1 MLTDNE
7 IRKFDSPKNW
17 PSKRLLLT
25 DRGGLA
31 LDVLPSGVRSW
42 VFRYRS
48 KDGVRSKMTIAR
60 YPDLSLRAAR
70 EERDKLAGQVARGGS
85 PAHEQ
90 KAQKLEQKERAEG
103 RGSNPDLRAF
113 ADRWYNE
120 CVLPPRGR
128 NYRKNPKPL
137 RGLLDNQLSPAL
149 GDKLLCDLTKADVRK
164 LLFEKRNAGYPAA
177 ALKLRQALKSML
189 DYAVTEELLEFNP
202 VALIPKKDIGR
213 VVNRERD
220 LGDQEIRRFLE
231 MIEASSMTRSNQIA
245 LRVLLLTWTRKA
257 ELLKARWVHID
268 FERAEWTIPK
278 ENSKNGRAHVVPLAP
293 QTVALF
299 RELQPLSCQSEFVV
313 PSRYTIKRSLDASN
327 LNKALSGI
335 SFEMEHF
342 TIHDLRRTG
351 STRAAEHG
359 WDSDL
364 VELALNHRRV
374 GIRQVYNRSERLEER
389 KEMLNWWANRIDA
402 LTHAPK
408 LVVMEAAS

>member
-7 IRKFDSPKNW
+7 IRRYDSPKNW
-17 PSKRLLLT
+17 PQKRLLLT

-31 LDVLPSGVRSW
+31 LDITPNGVRSW
-42 VFRYRS
+42 IFRYRN
-48 KDGVRSKMTIAR
+48 KAGVRCKMTIAR
-60 YPDLSLRAAR
+60 YPDLSLKAAR
-70 EERDKLAGQVARGGS
+70 EERDKLAGDVARGQS
-85 PAHEQ
+85 PAHER
-90 KAQKLEQKERAEG
+90 KAERREQKECEQG
-103 RGSNPDLRAF
+103 RGSNPNLRAF

-128 NYRKNPKPL
+128 NYRKNPRPL

-149 GDKLLCDLTKADVRK
+149 GDKLLRDITKADVRK

-177 ALKLRQALKSML
+177 ALNLRQALKSML

-202 VALIPKKDIGR
+202 VGLIPKKDIGR
-213 VVNRERD
+213 IVHRERD
-220 LGDQEIRRFLE
+220 LGDQEISHFLE
-231 MIEASSMTRSNQIA
+231 QIETSNMTRSNQIA

-257 ELLKARWVHID
+257 ELLNARWQHVD
-268 FERAEWTIPK
+268 FERAEWHIPK

-293 QTVALF
+293 QTAALF
-299 RELQPLSCQSEFVV
+299 RELQPLSCQSEFVL
-313 PSRYTIKRSLDASN
+313 PSRFTIKRPLDSSN
-327 LNKALSGI
+327 LNHALSAI
-335 SFEMEHF
+335 SFEIAHF

-389 KEMLNWWANRIDA
+389 RQMLNWWANRIDA
-402 LTHAPK
+402 LMHAPK

>member
-1 MLTDNE
+1 MLTDTE
-7 IRKFDSPKNW
+7 IRRYDSSKNW

-48 KDGVRSKMTIAR
+48 KAGVRSKMTIAR

-70 EERDKLAGQVARGGS
+70 EERDKLAGQVARGLS

-245 LRVLLLTWTRKA
+245 LRVLLL
-257 ELLKARWVHID
+257 
-268 FERAEWTIPK
+268 
-278 ENSKNGRAHVVPLAP
+278 
-293 QTVALF
+293 
-299 RELQPLSCQSEFVV
+299 
-313 PSRYTIKRSLDASN
+313 
-327 LNKALSGI
+327 
-335 SFEMEHF
+335 
-342 TIHDLRRTG
+342 
-351 STRAAEHG
+351 
-359 WDSDL
+359 
-364 VELALNHRRV
+364 
-374 GIRQVYNRSERLEER
+374 
-389 KEMLNWWANRIDA
+389 
-402 LTHAPK
+402 
-408 LVVMEAAS
+408 